1 MRLESSNPASE
12 LAPPLPDALGVIH
25 DVRLDCRAAGHALAD
40 ALPDTLRVQGLDL
53 AGLVA
58 HIVSRYHAF
67 ARSELVRLR
76 SLIAEAREQEGAAR
90 PDLRTVA
97 VLMVEL
103 ESEILRH
110 VIIAERV
117 LFPYIIELEMRARTG
132 NRRPHVDLEPSVNP
146 LRTMMKEQ
154 GHADATLEALRCAC
168 DDYVPPATAKPAT
181 ARVYEGLAEL
191 ERALRHHAHL
201 ESNVLFRRAMELE
214 RS

>member
-1 MRLESSNPASE
+1 M
-12 LAPPLPDALGVIH
+12 PDALGVID
-25 DVRLDCRAAGHALAD
+25 DVRLDRGHS
-40 ALPDTLRVQGLDL
+40 LPDTPADSRRVQGLDL

-76 SLIAEAREQEGAAR
+76 GLVAEAREQEGAAR

-97 VLMVEL
+97 ALVVQL
-103 ESEILRH
+103 ESEVLRH

-117 LFPYIIELEMRARTG
+117 LFPHIIELEMRARTG
-132 NRRPHVDLEPSVNP
+132 NRRPHVELETSVNP

-154 GHADATLEALRCAC
+154 GHADATLEALRSAC

-181 ARVYEGLAEL
+181 VLVYEGLAEL
-191 ERALRHHAHL
+191 DRMLRHHAHL
-201 ESNVLFRRAMELE
+201 ESSVLFRRAIEIE